1 MVRHMPNQQMHLD
14 RVFRALGD
22 PTRRAVL
29 SRLSVGA
36 AAVSELARAADMAL
50 PSFTQH
56 LDVLER
62 CGLVSS
68 RRVGGL
74 RPYRLVPEPLTAAE
88 RWMAQQRGLW
98 ERRLDQLDTYLLE
111 LKEDTKCPSLSN
123 TIPGSISFWSA
134 WSTSRP
140 SWYGRRGP
148 CPRTSRNGSRR
159 RRGKRS
165 IAKSTFAPAASSAR

>member
-1 MVRHMPNQQMHLD
+1 MVRHMPNHQMHLD

-29 SRLSVGA
+29 SRLSAGS

-62 CGLVSS
+62 CGLVRS
-68 RRVGGL
+68 RKVGRV
-74 RPYRLVPEPLTAAE
+74 RTYRLVPPPLKGGG
-88 RWMAQQRGLW
+88 RRVGQQRAAGGGRPGQIRHSLPA
-98 ERRLDQLDTYLLE
+98 LE
-111 LKEDTKCPSLSN
+111 EGTEGASPSN

-140 SWYGRRGP
+140 SSYGRRGP